1 SLERLGRALQ
11 DRLEA
16 RLYLLAAVATE
27 QLRDALRPHSAGG
40 HFGVQVAAQAVGQAR
55 VADHH
60 PDQVLVRDAAAVEL
74 HRRDDQPF
82 LVIRGTMAGHGAGD
96 AAADVIVVP
105 ERLDERYHLAL
116 VVDRHGNAQVRQV
129 PDPTLRLVD
138 VVVEE
143 DVARLDR
150 VNRKVTDDR
159 LHERRVGA
167 AGQLTAMAV
176 VDSAA
181 EVARLADHRGARG
194 PLDRRLNLRLGRSQR
209 ASTIWSTIG
218 STDTVM
224 SQPHPGAGGAPGAPR
239 CRLCPFAPSARRR
252 WPGTAARRGWGSTT
266 PHNLTPR
273 RPFGLAAGCRSG
285 LL

>member
-209 ASTIWSTIG
+209 ALDDLEYDRVNGYGNEPASSGCGRSAGRSALSSVSFRSVGPSSVAGDRG
-218 STDTVM
+218 STGM
-224 SQPHPGAGGAPGAPR
+224 GKHHSPQPYSASALRASS
-239 CRLCPFAPSARRR
+239 RLP
-252 WPGTAARRGWGSTT
+252 
-266 PHNLTPR
+266 
-273 RPFGLAAGCRSG
+273 
-285 LL
+285 